1 VKTIVAEKSDGNG
14 QDDVLLD
21 AQAVS
26 EMLGVSK
33 RRVEKAGYGGLL
45 PSVKIGAFRRYR
57 RQDILQWIEKQAT
70 AGRTAW

>member
-1 VKTIVAEKSDGNG
+1 VTTLVAEASDGKG
-14 QDDVLLD
+14 QEDILLD

-33 RRVEKAGYGGLL
+33 RWVEKAGYGGLL

-57 RQDILQWIEKQAT
+57 RQDILRWIERQAT